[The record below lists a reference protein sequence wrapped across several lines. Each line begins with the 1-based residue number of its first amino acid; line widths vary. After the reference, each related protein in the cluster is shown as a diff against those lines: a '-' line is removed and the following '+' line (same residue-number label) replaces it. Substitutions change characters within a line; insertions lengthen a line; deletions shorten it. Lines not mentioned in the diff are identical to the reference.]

1 MLKIIGNTRTNPKTC
16 GIGGVQCTG
25 WTRQLQNETAWLKL
39 TRAVPTDEQ
48 LAACKEEN
56 GRINRKREQKKEKP
70 HLYLLEGLFLGE
82 RNWSSWSSWLFSENH
97 KQTRNGGAVDKQLV
111 TR

>member
-1 MLKIIGNTRTNPKTC
+1 MKNIHSRKATQVEEISLMTSKTQEILKKKT
-16 GIGGVQCTG
+16 
-25 WTRQLQNETAWLKL
+25 
-39 TRAVPTDEQ
+39 PS
-48 LAACKEEN
+48 
-56 GRINRKREQKKEKP
+56 QKKREKP